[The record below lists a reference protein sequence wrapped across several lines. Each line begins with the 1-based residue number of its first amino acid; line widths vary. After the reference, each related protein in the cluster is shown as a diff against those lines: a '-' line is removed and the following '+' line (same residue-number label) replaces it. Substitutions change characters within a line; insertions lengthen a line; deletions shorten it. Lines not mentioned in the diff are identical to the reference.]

1 MSAIASLYVLDRD
14 RVVELAGLVGR
25 PSWWARLPRSSATTD
40 QNGAFFQV
48 LAKHARPVRPG
59 YEWSGYCMLA
69 VVDYLQRHGVPL
81 RRSDL
86 RAESSAINRVYGE
99 TLLLTPVHKKYLG
112 KLAPDAHREDE
123 LRAYFENK
131 RLGFEEAGMAAMDG
145 LELLHD
151 TLSGLQPDEVLLL
164 NVG

>member
-1 MSAIASLYVLDRD
+1 
-14 RVVELAGLVGR
+14 
-25 PSWWARLPRSSATTD
+25 
-40 QNGAFFQV
+40 
-48 LAKHARPVRPG
+48 
-59 YEWSGYCMLA
+59 MLA
-69 VVDYLQRHGVPL
+69 LVDYLQHHGVRL

-86 RAESSAINRVYGE
+86 RAESSAINRIYGE
-99 TLLLTPVHKKYLG
+99 TLLLTPRHKKYLS

-123 LRAYFENK
+123 LRAHFENK

-151 TLSGLQPDEVLLL
+151 TLSGLQPDEVLVL